1 MTDYN
6 PYESPQFDLPTSPPA
21 GASPYPGSAMS
32 GFDRFC
38 AAIAFALGIVLLILG
53 VVGLFVG
60 CSANFTLPPILGAL
74 PALVGWGIVKSVRV
88 AWRIRRG

>member
-1 MTDYN
+1 
-6 PYESPQFDLPTSPPA
+6 
-21 GASPYPGSAMS
+21 MS
-32 GFDRFC
+32 GFDRIC

-60 CSANFTLPPILGAL
+60 CSANFSLPPILGAL